1 MYEYR
6 IGRHCPVMTKLK
18 NSACHRE
25 WEKNDSEVVFEI
37 SKAPKQNEEHWS
49 SIKQRPYSLQ
59 LPVKVPKRIRKQGVR
74 YHLQRHRMIL
84 KHVAG
89 SGERAQGTGN

>member
-1 MYEYR
+1 MPQ
-6 IGRHCPVMTKLK
+6 GVL
-18 NSACHRE
+18 
-25 WEKNDSEVVFEI
+25 EKNDSEVVFEI

-59 LPVKVPKRIRKQGVR
+59 LPVKVPKRIRKQVVR

-84 KHVAG
+84 KLVAG